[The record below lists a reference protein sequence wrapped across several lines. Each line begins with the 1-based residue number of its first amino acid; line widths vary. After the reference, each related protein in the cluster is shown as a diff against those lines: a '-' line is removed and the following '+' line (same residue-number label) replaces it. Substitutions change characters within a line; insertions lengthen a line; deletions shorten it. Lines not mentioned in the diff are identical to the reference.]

1 MLISNE
7 WLKEY
12 VTIDDSVSNLAERIT
27 RTGIEVD
34 DLIDYTKDIK
44 NLVVGFVKSKDKHPD
59 ADKLNVC
66 QVDIGED
73 EPVQIVCGA
82 PNVDAGQ
89 YVIVAKVGGRLPG
102 GIKIKR
108 AKLRGERSEGMICS
122 LQEIGISSNYIPKS
136 FESGI
141 YVFSESQVPGTDAL
155 QALYLD
161 DQVMEFDLT
170 PNRADALS
178 MIGTA
183 YEVAALYNTKMTKP
197 DTTSNELELSANDEL
212 TVTIE
217 NEDKVPYYS
226 ARVVHD
232 VTIEPSPI
240 WMQARLIKAG
250 IRPINNVVDISN
262 YVLLE
267 YGQPLHMFDQDAIG
281 SQQIVVR
288 QANEGEKMTT
298 LDDTE
303 RELLTSDIVI
313 TNGQTPIALA
323 GVMGGDFSEVKEQTS
338 NIVIEGAIFDPVS
351 IRHTSRRLNLR
362 SESSS
367 RFEKGIATEFVDEA
381 VDRACYLL
389 QTYAN
394 GKVLKDRVSSGELG
408 AFITPIDIT
417 ADKINRTIGFDLSQN
432 DIVTIFNQLGF
443 DTEINDDV
451 ITVLVPS
458 RRKDITIKED
468 LIEEVARIYGYDD
481 IPSTLPVFDK
491 VTSGQ
496 LTDRQYKTRMVKE
509 VLEGA
514 GLDQAITYSLVSKE
528 DATAF
533 SMQQRQTIDLLM
545 PMSEAHASLRQSLL
559 PHLIEA
565 ASYNVARKNKDVK
578 LFEIGNVFFANGE
591 GELPDQVEYLSGILT
606 GDYVVNQWQGKKE
619 TVDFYLAK
627 GVVDRVSEKLNLEFS
642 YRRADIDGLHP
653 GRTAEIL
660 LENKVVGFIGELH
673 PTLAADNDLKRTYVF
688 ELNFDALMSVS
699 VGYINYQPIPRF
711 PGMSRDIAL
720 EVDQNIPAADLLSTI
735 HAHGGNILKDTLVFD
750 VYQGEHL
757 EKGKKSI
764 AIRLNY
770 LDTEETLTDERVSKV
785 QAEIE
790 AALIEQGEVVEIG
803 RAHV

>member
-44 NLVVGFVKSKDKHPD
+44 NLVVGFVKSKEKHPD

-73 EPVQIVCGA
+73 EPVQIVCGT

-141 YVFSESQVPGTDAL
+141 YVFSEAQVPGTDAL

-197 DTTSNELELSANDEL
+197 ETTSNELDLSANDEL

-606 GDYVVNQWQGKKE
+606 GDYVVNQWQDKKE

-673 PTLAADNDLKRTYVF
+673 PILAADNDLKRTYVF
-688 ELNFDALMSVS
+688 ELNFDALMAVS

-790 AALIEQGEVVEIG
+790 AALIEQGAVI
-803 RAHV
+803 R

>member
-44 NLVVGFVKSKDKHPD
+44 NLVVGFVKSKEKHPD

-197 DTTSNELELSANDEL
+197 ETTSNELELSANDEL

-226 ARVVHD
+226 ARVVHN

-323 GVMGGDFSEVKEQTS
+323 GVMGGDFSEVKEHTS
-338 NIVIEGAIFDPVS
+338 NIVIEGAIFDSVS

-451 ITVLVPS
+451 ITVQVPS

-481 IPSTLPVFDK
+481 IPSTLPVFEK

-514 GLDQAITYSLVSKE
+514 VLDQAITYSLVSKE

-533 SMQQRQTIDLLM
+533 AMQQRQTIDLLM

-565 ASYNVARKNKDVK
+565 TSYNVARKNKDVK

-688 ELNFDALMSVS
+688 ELNFDALMAVS
-699 VGYINYQPIPRF
+699 VGYINYQPIPIF

-790 AALIEQGEVVEIG
+790 AALIEQGAVI
-803 RAHV
+803 R

>member
-44 NLVVGFVKSKDKHPD
+44 NLVVGFVKSKEKHPD

-122 LQEIGISSNYIPKS
+122 LQEIGISSNYVPKT

-141 YVFSESQVPGTDAL
+141 YVFSEAQVPGTDAL

-197 DTTSNELELSANDEL
+197 DTTSNELELSANNEL

-298 LDDTE
+298 LDGTE

-323 GVMGGDFSEVKEQTS
+323 GLMGGDFSEVKEQTS

-451 ITVLVPS
+451 ITVQVPS

-481 IPSTLPVFDK
+481 IPSTLPVFEK

-660 LENKVVGFIGELH
+660 LENKIVGFIGELH

-790 AALIEQGEVVEIG
+790 AALIEQGAVI
-803 RAHV
+803 R

>member
-12 VTIDDSVSNLAERIT
+12 VTIDDSVSDLAERIT

-44 NLVVGFVKSKDKHPD
+44 NLVVGFVKSKEKHPD

-197 DTTSNELELSANDEL
+197 ETTSNELELSANDEL

-591 GELPDQVEYLSGILT
+591 DELPDQVEYLSGILT

-688 ELNFDALMSVS
+688 ELNFDALMAVS

-790 AALIEQGEVVEIG
+790 AALIEQGAVI
-803 RAHV
+803 R

>member
-12 VTIDDSVSNLAERIT
+12 VTIDDSVSDLAERIT

-44 NLVVGFVKSKDKHPD
+44 NLVVGFVKSKEKHPD

-197 DTTSNELELSANDEL
+197 ETTSNELELSANDEL

-514 GLDQAITYSLVSKE
+514 ELDQAITYSLVSKE

-688 ELNFDALMSVS
+688 ELNFDALMAVS

-790 AALIEQGEVVEIG
+790 AALIEQGAVI
-803 RAHV
+803 R

>member
-44 NLVVGFVKSKDKHPD
+44 KLVVGFVKSKEKHPD

-197 DTTSNELELSANDEL
+197 ETTSNELELSANDEL

-226 ARVVHD
+226 ARVVHN

-323 GVMGGDFSEVKEQTS
+323 GVMGGDFSEVKEHTS
-338 NIVIEGAIFDPVS
+338 NIVIEGAIFDSVS

-451 ITVLVPS
+451 ITVQVPS

-481 IPSTLPVFDK
+481 IPSTLPVFEK

-533 SMQQRQTIDLLM
+533 AMQQRQTIDLLM

-627 GVVDRVSEKLNLEFS
+627 GVVYRVAEKLNLEFS

-688 ELNFDALMSVS
+688 ELNFDALMAVS

-720 EVDQNIPAADLLSTI
+720 EVNQNIPAADLLSTI

-790 AALIEQGEVVEIG
+790 EALIEQGAVI
-803 RAHV
+803 R

>member
-44 NLVVGFVKSKDKHPD
+44 NLVVGFVKSKEKHPD

-108 AKLRGERSEGMICS
+108 AKLRGERSGGMICS

-197 DTTSNELELSANDEL
+197 ETTSNELELSANDEL

-323 GVMGGDFSEVKEQTS
+323 GVMGGDFSEVKEHTS

-394 GKVLKDRVSSGELG
+394 GKVLKDRVSSGELS

-451 ITVLVPS
+451 ITVQVPS

-481 IPSTLPVFDK
+481 IPSTLPVFEK

-533 SMQQRQTIDLLM
+533 AMQQRQTIDLLM

-688 ELNFDALMSVS
+688 ELNFDALMAVS

-720 EVDQNIPAADLLSTI
+720 EVNQNIPAADLLSTI

-790 AALIEQGEVVEIG
+790 AALIEQGAVI
-803 RAHV
+803 R

>member
-44 NLVVGFVKSKDKHPD
+44 NLVVGFVKSKEKHPD

-108 AKLRGERSEGMICS
+108 AKLCGERSEGMICS

-141 YVFSESQVPGTDAL
+141 YVFSEAQVPGTDAL

-197 DTTSNELELSANDEL
+197 ETTSNELDLSANDEL

-606 GDYVVNQWQGKKE
+606 GDYVVNQWQDKKE

-673 PTLAADNDLKRTYVF
+673 PILAADNDLKRTYVF
-688 ELNFDALMSVS
+688 ELNFDALMAVS

-790 AALIEQGEVVEIG
+790 AALIEQGAVI
-803 RAHV
+803 R

>member
-44 NLVVGFVKSKDKHPD
+44 NLVVGFVKSKEKHPD

-122 LQEIGISSNYIPKS
+122 LQEIGISSNYVPKT

-141 YVFSESQVPGTDAL
+141 YVFSEAQVPGTDAL

-197 DTTSNELELSANDEL
+197 DTTSNELELSANNEL

-298 LDDTE
+298 LDGTE

-790 AALIEQGEVVEIG
+790 AALIEQGAVI
-803 RAHV
+803 R

>member
-688 ELNFDALMSVS
+688 EVNFDALMSVS

-790 AALIEQGEVVEIG
+790 AALIEQGAVI
-803 RAHV
+803 R

>member
-44 NLVVGFVKSKDKHPD
+44 NLVVGFVKSKEKHPD

-141 YVFSESQVPGTDAL
+141 YVFSEAQVPGTDAL

-559 PHLIEA
+559 PHLIEV

-688 ELNFDALMSVS
+688 ELNFDALMAVS

-790 AALIEQGEVVEIG
+790 AALIEQGAVI
-803 RAHV
+803 R

>member
-44 NLVVGFVKSKDKHPD
+44 NLVVGFVKSKEKHPD

-197 DTTSNELELSANDEL
+197 ETTSNELEVSANDEL

-323 GVMGGDFSEVKEQTS
+323 GVMGGDFSEVKEHTS
-338 NIVIEGAIFDPVS
+338 NIVIEGAIFDSVS

-451 ITVLVPS
+451 ITVQVPS

-481 IPSTLPVFDK
+481 IPSTLPVFEK

-533 SMQQRQTIDLLM
+533 AMQQRQTIDLLM
-545 PMSEAHASLRQSLL
+545 PMSETHASLRQSLL

-627 GVVDRVSEKLNLEFS
+627 GVVDRVAEKLNLEFS

-688 ELNFDALMSVS
+688 ELNFDALMAVS

-720 EVDQNIPAADLLSTI
+720 EVNQNIPAADLLSTI

-790 AALIEQGEVVEIG
+790 AALIEQGAVI
-803 RAHV
+803 R

>member
-44 NLVVGFVKSKDKHPD
+44 NLVVGFVKSKEKHPD

-141 YVFSESQVPGTDAL
+141 FVFSESQVPGTDAL

-183 YEVAALYNTKMTKP
+183 YEVAALYNTKMSKP
-197 DTTSNELELSANDEL
+197 ETTSNELELSANDEL

-240 WMQARLIKAG
+240 WMQVRLIKAG

-323 GVMGGDFSEVKEQTS
+323 GVMGGDFSEVKEHTS

-451 ITVLVPS
+451 ITVQVPS

-481 IPSTLPVFDK
+481 IPSTLPVFEK

-533 SMQQRQTIDLLM
+533 AMQQRQTIDLLM

-660 LENKVVGFIGELH
+660 LENKVIGFIGELH

-688 ELNFDALMSVS
+688 ELNFDALMAVS

-790 AALIEQGEVVEIG
+790 AALIEQGAVI
-803 RAHV
+803 R

>member
-44 NLVVGFVKSKDKHPD
+44 NLVVGFVKSKEKHPD

-197 DTTSNELELSANDEL
+197 ETTSNELELSANDEL

-323 GVMGGDFSEVKEQTS
+323 GVMGGDFSEVKEHTS
-338 NIVIEGAIFDPVS
+338 NIVIEGAIFDSVS

-451 ITVLVPS
+451 ITVQVPS

-481 IPSTLPVFDK
+481 IPSTLPVFEK

-533 SMQQRQTIDLLM
+533 AMQQRQTIDLLM

-627 GVVDRVSEKLNLEFS
+627 GVVDRVAEKLNLEFS

-688 ELNFDALMSVS
+688 ELNFDALMAVS

-720 EVDQNIPAADLLSTI
+720 EVNQNIPAADLLSTI

-785 QAEIE
+785 QAGIE
-790 AALIEQGEVVEIG
+790 AALIKQGAVI
-803 RAHV
+803 R

>member
-44 NLVVGFVKSKDKHPD
+44 NLVVGFVKSKEKHPD

-102 GIKIKR
+102 GIKIKL

-141 YVFSESQVPGTDAL
+141 YVFSEAQVPGTDAL

-197 DTTSNELELSANDEL
+197 ETTSNELDLSANDEL

-240 WMQARLIKAG
+240 WMQAHLIKAG

-673 PTLAADNDLKRTYVF
+673 PILAADNDLKRTYVF
-688 ELNFDALMSVS
+688 ELNFDALMAVS

-790 AALIEQGEVVEIG
+790 AALIEQGAVI
-803 RAHV
+803 R

>member
-44 NLVVGFVKSKDKHPD
+44 NLVVGFVKSKEKHPD

-197 DTTSNELELSANDEL
+197 ETTSNELELSANDEL

-451 ITVLVPS
+451 ITVQVPS

-481 IPSTLPVFDK
+481 IPSTLPVFEK

-533 SMQQRQTIDLLM
+533 AMQQRQTIDLLM

-627 GVVDRVSEKLNLEFS
+627 GVVGRVSEKLNLEFS

-688 ELNFDALMSVS
+688 ELNFDALMAVS

-711 PGMSRDIAL
+711 PCMSRDIAL

-790 AALIEQGEVVEIG
+790 AALIEQGAVI
-803 RAHV
+803 R

>member
-44 NLVVGFVKSKDKHPD
+44 NLVVGSVKSKEKHPD

-122 LQEIGISSNYIPKS
+122 LQEIGISSNYVPKT

-141 YVFSESQVPGTDAL
+141 YVFSEAQVPGTDAL

-197 DTTSNELELSANDEL
+197 DTTSNELELSANNEL
-212 TVTIE
+212 TVTRE

-298 LDDTE
+298 LDGTE

-451 ITVLVPS
+451 ITVQVPS

-481 IPSTLPVFDK
+481 IPSTLPVFEK

-514 GLDQAITYSLVSKE
+514 GLDQTITYSLVSKE

-660 LENKVVGFIGELH
+660 LENKIVGFIGELH

-699 VGYINYQPIPRF
+699 VGYINYQPIPKF

-790 AALIEQGEVVEIG
+790 AALIEQGAVI
-803 RAHV
+803 R

>member
-44 NLVVGFVKSKDKHPD
+44 NLVVGFVKSKEKHPD

-141 YVFSESQVPGTDAL
+141 YVFSEAQVPGTDAL

-197 DTTSNELELSANDEL
+197 ETTSNELDLSANDEL

-606 GDYVVNQWQGKKE
+606 GDYVVNQWQDKKE

-673 PTLAADNDLKRTYVF
+673 PILAADNDLKRTYVF
-688 ELNFDALMSVS
+688 ELNFDALMAVS

-770 LDTEETLTDERVSKV
+770 LDIEETLTDERVSKV

-790 AALIEQGEVVEIG
+790 AALIEQGAVI
-803 RAHV
+803 R

>member
-44 NLVVGFVKSKDKHPD
+44 NLVVGFVKSKEKHPD

-122 LQEIGISSNYIPKS
+122 LQEIGISSNYVPKT

-141 YVFSESQVPGTDAL
+141 YVFSEAQVPGTDAL

-197 DTTSNELELSANDEL
+197 ETTSNELELSANDEL
-212 TVTIE
+212 TVTIK

-533 SMQQRQTIDLLM
+533 SMQQRQTINLLM

-688 ELNFDALMSVS
+688 ELNFDALMAVS

-790 AALIEQGEVVEIG
+790 AALIEQGAVI
-803 RAHV
+803 R

>member
-12 VTIDDSVSNLAERIT
+12 VTIDDSVNNLAERIT

-44 NLVVGFVKSKDKHPD
+44 NLVVGFVKSKEKHPD

-122 LQEIGISSNYIPKS
+122 LQEIGISSNYVPKT

-141 YVFSESQVPGTDAL
+141 YVFSEAQVPGTDAL

-451 ITVLVPS
+451 ITVQVPS

-481 IPSTLPVFDK
+481 IPSTLPVFEK

-790 AALIEQGEVVEIG
+790 AALIEQGAVI
-803 RAHV
+803 R

>member
-12 VTIDDSVSNLAERIT
+12 VTIDDSVSDLAERIT

-44 NLVVGFVKSKDKHPD
+44 NLVVGFVKSKEKHPD

-122 LQEIGISSNYIPKS
+122 LQEIGISSNYIPKC

-197 DTTSNELELSANDEL
+197 ETTSNELELSANDEL

-688 ELNFDALMSVS
+688 ELNFDALMAVS

-790 AALIEQGEVVEIG
+790 AALIEQGAVI
-803 RAHV
+803 R

>member
-44 NLVVGFVKSKDKHPD
+44 NLVVGFVKSKEKHPD

-197 DTTSNELELSANDEL
+197 ETTSNELELSANDEL

-226 ARVVHD
+226 ARVVHN

-323 GVMGGDFSEVKEQTS
+323 GVMGGDFSEVKEHTS
-338 NIVIEGAIFDPVS
+338 NIVIEGAIFDSVS

-451 ITVLVPS
+451 ITVQVPS

-481 IPSTLPVFDK
+481 IPSTLPVFEK

-533 SMQQRQTIDLLM
+533 AMQQRQTIDLLM

-627 GVVDRVSEKLNLEFS
+627 GVVDRVAEKLNLEFS

-688 ELNFDALMSVS
+688 ELNFDALMAVS
-699 VGYINYQPIPRF
+699 VGDINYQPIPRF

-720 EVDQNIPAADLLSTI
+720 EVNQNIPAADLLSTI

-790 AALIEQGEVVEIG
+790 AALIEQGAVI
-803 RAHV
+803 R

>member
-44 NLVVGFVKSKDKHPD
+44 NLVVGFVKSKEKHPD

-141 YVFSESQVPGTDAL
+141 YVFSEAQVPGTDAL

-197 DTTSNELELSANDEL
+197 ETTSNELDLSANDEL

-606 GDYVVNQWQGKKE
+606 GDYVVNQWQDKKE

-673 PTLAADNDLKRTYVF
+673 PILAADNDLKRTYVF
-688 ELNFDALMSVS
+688 ELNFDALMAVS

-720 EVDQNIPAADLLSTI
+720 EVDQNIPAADVLSTI

-790 AALIEQGEVVEIG
+790 AALIEQGAVI
-803 RAHV
+803 R

>member
-496 LTDRQYKTRMVKE
+496 LIDRQYKTRMVKE

-790 AALIEQGEVVEIG
+790 AALIEQGAVI
-803 RAHV
+803 R

>member
-44 NLVVGFVKSKDKHPD
+44 NLVVGFVKSKEKHPD

-141 YVFSESQVPGTDAL
+141 YVFSEAQVPGTDAL

-197 DTTSNELELSANDEL
+197 ETTSNELDLSANDEL
-212 TVTIE
+212 TVAIE

-673 PTLAADNDLKRTYVF
+673 PILAADNDLKRTYVF
-688 ELNFDALMSVS
+688 ELNFDALMAVS

-790 AALIEQGEVVEIG
+790 AALIEQGAVI
-803 RAHV
+803 R

>member
-12 VTIDDSVSNLAERIT
+12 VTIDDSVSDLAERIT

-44 NLVVGFVKSKDKHPD
+44 NLVVGFVKSKEKHPD

-197 DTTSNELELSANDEL
+197 ETTSNELELSANDEL

-250 IRPINNVVDISN
+250 IRLINNVVDISN

-673 PTLAADNDLKRTYVF
+673 PTLAVDNDLKRTYVF
-688 ELNFDALMSVS
+688 ELNFDALMAVS

-790 AALIEQGEVVEIG
+790 AALIEQGAVI
-803 RAHV
+803 R

>member
-44 NLVVGFVKSKDKHPD
+44 NLVVGFVKSKEKHPD

-197 DTTSNELELSANDEL
+197 ETTSNELELSANDEL

-323 GVMGGDFSEVKEQTS
+323 GVMGDDFSEVKEHTS
-338 NIVIEGAIFDPVS
+338 NIVIEGAIFDSVS

-451 ITVLVPS
+451 ITVQVPS

-481 IPSTLPVFDK
+481 IPSTLPVFEK

-533 SMQQRQTIDLLM
+533 AMQQRQTIDLLM

-627 GVVDRVSEKLNLEFS
+627 GVVDRVAEKLNLEFS

-688 ELNFDALMSVS
+688 ELNFDALMAVS

-720 EVDQNIPAADLLSTI
+720 EVNQNIPAADLLSTI

-790 AALIEQGEVVEIG
+790 AALIKQGAVI
-803 RAHV
+803 R

>member
-44 NLVVGFVKSKDKHPD
+44 NLVVGFVKSKEKHPD

-197 DTTSNELELSANDEL
+197 ETTSNELELSANDEL

-323 GVMGGDFSEVKEQTS
+323 GVMGGDFSEVKEHTS
-338 NIVIEGAIFDPVS
+338 NIVIEGAIFDSVS

-451 ITVLVPS
+451 ITVQVPS

-468 LIEEVARIYGYDD
+468 LIEEGARIYGYDD
-481 IPSTLPVFDK
+481 IPSTLPVFEK

-533 SMQQRQTIDLLM
+533 AMQQRQTIDLLM

-619 TVDFYLAK
+619 TIDFYLAK
-627 GVVDRVSEKLNLEFS
+627 GVVDRVAEKLNLEFS

-688 ELNFDALMSVS
+688 ELNFDALMAVS

-720 EVDQNIPAADLLSTI
+720 EVNQNIPAADLLSTI

-790 AALIEQGEVVEIG
+790 AALIKQGAVI
-803 RAHV
+803 R

>member
-44 NLVVGFVKSKDKHPD
+44 NLVVGFVKSKEKHPD

-141 YVFSESQVPGTDAL
+141 YVFSEAQVPGTDAL

-688 ELNFDALMSVS
+688 ELNFDALMAVS

-735 HAHGGNILKDTLVFD
+735 HAHGGNTLKDTLVFD

-790 AALIEQGEVVEIG
+790 AALIEQGAVI
-803 RAHV
+803 R

>member
-44 NLVVGFVKSKDKHPD
+44 NLVFGFVKSKEKHPD

-141 YVFSESQVPGTDAL
+141 FVFSESQVPGTDAL

-197 DTTSNELELSANDEL
+197 ETTSNELELSANDEL

-240 WMQARLIKAG
+240 WMQVRLIKAG

-323 GVMGGDFSEVKEQTS
+323 GVMGGDFSEVKEHTS

-451 ITVLVPS
+451 ITVQVPS

-481 IPSTLPVFDK
+481 IPSTLPVFEK

-533 SMQQRQTIDLLM
+533 AMQQRQTIDLLM

-660 LENKVVGFIGELH
+660 LENKVIGFIGELH

-688 ELNFDALMSVS
+688 ELNFDALMAVS

-790 AALIEQGEVVEIG
+790 AALIEQGAVI
-803 RAHV
+803 R

>member
-12 VTIDDSVSNLAERIT
+12 VTIDDSVSDLAERIT

-44 NLVVGFVKSKDKHPD
+44 NLVVGFVKSKEKHPD

-197 DTTSNELELSANDEL
+197 ETTSNELELSANDEL

-240 WMQARLIKAG
+240 WMQVRLIKAG

-688 ELNFDALMSVS
+688 ELNFDALMAVS

-785 QAEIE
+785 QAEDRKS
-790 AALIEQGEVVEIG
+790 VV
-803 RAHV
+803 

>member
-44 NLVVGFVKSKDKHPD
+44 NLVVGFVKSKEKHPD

-141 YVFSESQVPGTDAL
+141 YVFSEAQVPGTDAL

-197 DTTSNELELSANDEL
+197 ETTSNELDLSANDEL

-509 VLEGA
+509 VLECA

-606 GDYVVNQWQGKKE
+606 GDYVVNQWQDKKE

-673 PTLAADNDLKRTYVF
+673 PILAADNDLKRTYVF
-688 ELNFDALMSVS
+688 ELNFDALMAVS

-790 AALIEQGEVVEIG
+790 AALIEQGAVI
-803 RAHV
+803 R

>member
-12 VTIDDSVSNLAERIT
+12 VTNDDSVSNLAERIT

-44 NLVVGFVKSKDKHPD
+44 NLVVGFVKSKEKHPD

-197 DTTSNELELSANDEL
+197 ETTSNELELSANDEL

-303 RELLTSDIVI
+303 RELLTSNIVI

-323 GVMGGDFSEVKEQTS
+323 GVMGGDFSEVKEHTS
-338 NIVIEGAIFDPVS
+338 NIVIEGAIFDSVS

-451 ITVLVPS
+451 ITVQVPS

-481 IPSTLPVFDK
+481 IPSTLPVFEK

-533 SMQQRQTIDLLM
+533 AMQQRQTIDLLM

-688 ELNFDALMSVS
+688 ELNFDALMAVS

-790 AALIEQGEVVEIG
+790 AALIEQGAVI
-803 RAHV
+803 R

>member
-44 NLVVGFVKSKDKHPD
+44 NLVVGFVKSKEKHPD

-197 DTTSNELELSANDEL
+197 ETTSNELELSANDEL

-217 NEDKVPYYS
+217 NEDKVAYYS

-240 WMQARLIKAG
+240 WMQARLIKTG

-323 GVMGGDFSEVKEQTS
+323 GVMGGDFSEVKEHTS
-338 NIVIEGAIFDPVS
+338 NIVIEGAIFDSVS

-451 ITVLVPS
+451 ITVQVPS

-481 IPSTLPVFDK
+481 IPSTLPVFEK

-533 SMQQRQTIDLLM
+533 AMQQRQTIDLLM

-627 GVVDRVSEKLNLEFS
+627 GVVDRVAEKLNLEFS

-688 ELNFDALMSVS
+688 ELNFDALMAVS

-720 EVDQNIPAADLLSTI
+720 EVNQNIPAADLLSTI

-790 AALIEQGEVVEIG
+790 AALIKQGAVI
-803 RAHV
+803 R

>member
-338 NIVIEGAIFDPVS
+338 NIVIEGAIFDPVL

-790 AALIEQGEVVEIG
+790 AALIEQGAVI
-803 RAHV
+803 R